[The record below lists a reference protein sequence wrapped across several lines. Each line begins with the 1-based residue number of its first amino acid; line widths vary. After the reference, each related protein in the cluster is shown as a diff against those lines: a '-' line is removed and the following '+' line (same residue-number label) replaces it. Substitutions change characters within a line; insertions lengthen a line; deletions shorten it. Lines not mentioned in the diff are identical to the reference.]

1 MFGIKTLLK
10 EWTSFVVWLFSG
22 INISSIDL
30 IYASFIWR
38 NMIMNQLKD
47 KIAIITGVSRL
58 KGIGAAICK
67 ELAETGYHIFFTYW
81 TEYDKEMPW
90 SIKLD
95 EPSKLKEEL
104 MQRGVKVSSMELDLT
119 EEDAPERLLINVVE
133 KLGYPDILIN
143 NAAYSTNNDF
153 SNLTAEEL
161 DKHYKVNVRAT
172 TLLSS
177 LFAQRFDKKSG
188 GRIVNITSGQFQGP
202 MPGELAYATTKG
214 AVDALTITLAAE
226 LAPLGI
232 TVNAINPGPTDTG
245 WMTKEIKTQLK
256 PMFPFGRIGEPK
268 DAAKIIKFLVSDE
281 ADWITG
287 QVIHSEGGFKR

>member
-1 MFGIKTLLK
+1 MSCLTG
-10 EWTSFVVWLFSG
+10 E
-22 INISSIDL
+22 
-30 IYASFIWR
+30 
-38 NMIMNQLKD
+38 
-47 KIAIITGVSRL
+47 IAIVTGVSRL

-81 TEYDKEMPW
+81 TDYDKEMPW
-90 SIKLD
+90 GINLN
-95 EPSKLKEEL
+95 EPMIIKEEL
-104 MQRGVKVSSMELDLT
+104 IKIAVKVSCMELDLT
-119 EEDAPERLLINVVE
+119 QFDAPEQLFSRVSE
-133 KLGYPDILIN
+133 ELGYPDILIN

-153 SNLTAEEL
+153 STITAEEL
-161 DKHYKVNVRAT
+161 DKHYMVNVRAT

-177 LFAQRFDKKSG
+177 KFAQKFDKKSG

-214 AVDALTITLAAE
+214 AVDALTITLSAE
-226 LAPLGI
+226 LAHLGI

-245 WMTKEIKTQLK
+245 WMTEVIKSELT

-268 DAAKIIKFLVSDE
+268 DVAKMIKFLVSEE

-287 QVIHSEGGFKR
+287 QIIHSEGGFKR